1 MAYGGLKMTHQKM
14 IKESIQ
20 TTIFMFMIWI
30 PELIITSNLIPKV
43 IIAPQMDTKI
53 CPMFRKK

>member
-1 MAYGGLKMTHQKM
+1 MTHQKM

-30 PELIITSNLIPKV
+30 PEPIITLNLIPRVNDAQK
-43 IIAPQMDTKI
+43 MGTKI
-53 CPMFRKK
+53 